1 VKLPPLR
8 NLTPAQCEHIRVQMR
23 DACAEIAGQHGL
35 IADEATIWNVNLGS
49 GFELRLQIGI
59 ALSDGTLFS
68 PERALF
74 EVLAQ
79 DFGLQ
84 PSDFHRIFIRNG
96 ETYRITGVNPNRP
109 RYPIST
115 QRIPDGRGFKFT
127 AKDVALYLAAFEE

>member
-1 VKLPPLR
+1 
-8 NLTPAQCEHIRVQMR
+8 MR

-35 IADEATIWNVNLGS
+35 IADEATIWNVKLGS